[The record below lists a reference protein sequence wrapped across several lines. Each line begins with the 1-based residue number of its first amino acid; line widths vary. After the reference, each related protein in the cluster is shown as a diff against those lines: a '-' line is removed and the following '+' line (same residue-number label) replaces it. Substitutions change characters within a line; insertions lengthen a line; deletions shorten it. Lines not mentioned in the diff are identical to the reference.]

1 MKISF
6 NGNVFSANGQCII
19 GGGTGNTQKFDE
31 VKAKDCSISKRYQSI
46 LHFTM
51 LMFPFPILQR
61 LKHISM
67 VRQILMEM
75 STLMFM

>member
-31 VKAKDCSISKRYQSI
+31 VKAKDCSNIEKISINSE
-46 LHFTM
+46 L
-51 LMFPFPILQR
+51 
-61 LKHISM
+61 
-67 VRQILMEM
+67 
-75 STLMFM
+75 